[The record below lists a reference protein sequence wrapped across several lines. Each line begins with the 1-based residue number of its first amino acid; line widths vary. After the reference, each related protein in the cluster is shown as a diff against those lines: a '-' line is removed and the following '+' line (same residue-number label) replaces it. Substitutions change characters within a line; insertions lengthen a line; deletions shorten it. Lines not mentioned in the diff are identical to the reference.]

1 MPDHCR
7 VCLSE
12 RGERERGREGGE
24 GRREER
30 GSSAGDGG
38 EREVDR
44 SSAGGVAVVA
54 RSPESVA

>member
-1 MPDHCR
+1 MSVR
-7 VCLSE
+7 E
-12 RGERERGREGGE
+12 RGEREGRKEV
-24 GRREER
+24 REER

-54 RSPESVA
+54 WSPESVA

>member
-1 MPDHCR
+1 M
-7 VCLSE
+7 CLSE